1 MRPKAAY
8 HALNDLIHREWKTK
22 TTLKVQ
28 GGKVSFRG
36 FRGRYHLTWK
46 NADGS
51 LGCRSVD
58 VK

>member
-8 HALNDLIHREWKTK
+8 HALNDLIHREWKTNI
-22 TTLKVQ
+22 KVKAHA
-28 GGKVSFRG
+28 GKVSFRG
-36 FRGRYHLTWK
+36 FRGCYHLTWK

-51 LGCRSVD
+51 RGYKSVD